1 MRLLSKLQGS
11 LPHGLHASWFLTM
24 PLKNSGIRYEALLNP
39 FLLCMPLCRRF
50 LKRYYVHFLTFMP
63 FSRSIRQTKQ
73 GWRMNHPQTYA
84 IMPVPLTMTLAC
96 CLNFAKRLQRKLMEK
111 QKKLNLLFNFALVT
125 KKMKISNP
133 TKQWS
138 FPLSQGPTSGI
149 NQTPRGKRAI
159 AYYLTRRWATQNLL
173 FSFLVKEE
181 MLP

>member
-1 MRLLSKLQGS
+1 MCLSKLQGS

-39 FLLCMPLCRRF
+39 YLLCMPLCRRF

-111 QKKLNLLFNFALVT
+111 QKKLNLLFNFALVS
-125 KKMKISNP
+125 KKMKYP
-133 TKQWS
+133 TQLNSGAFRFLKDQPVES
-138 FPLSQGPTSGI
+138 IKPLG
-149 NQTPRGKRAI
+149 GKEQSPI
-159 AYYLTRRWATQNLL
+159 IWQEDEQLKIYYSR
-173 FSFLVKEE
+173 SS
-181 MLP
+181 